1 MPQSVLIDAVLGH
14 IADGHF
20 EYPASLNLGKVEIR
34 AACVNGHRSRTFA
47 HFCDPPSDHIIPVS
61 FVVSRSETPQIESE
75 NHGRGALLCATF
87 WVSSHF
93 RAARNGTREIQIL
106 LRK

>member
-1 MPQSVLIDAVLGH
+1 MATRVRSNENREQWLRLPLKRRVL
-14 IADGHF
+14 
-20 EYPASLNLGKVEIR
+20 PSR
-34 AACVNGHRSRTFA
+34 PACVNGHRSRTFA